1 MGKINETI
9 KIQVKEYLDTANL
22 LDKRL
27 NEDRIFYDK
36 IKVRKKE
43 NPDLTFEDVKED
55 LETLTKK
62 HQRGVLMMKDLE
74 SLMNRL
80 TVLHNLAAIEDIDLE
95 LSDEDK
101 ATLDNVAKVTNLFF
115 SSRNGEI
122 IELQGEIIDKFV
134 NETTDRYITE
144 DNLREQFKNL

>member
-36 IKVRKKE
+36 IKARKKE
-43 NPDLTFEDVKED
+43 NPDLSFEDVKED

-122 IELQGEIIDKFV
+122 IELQGEIIEKFV